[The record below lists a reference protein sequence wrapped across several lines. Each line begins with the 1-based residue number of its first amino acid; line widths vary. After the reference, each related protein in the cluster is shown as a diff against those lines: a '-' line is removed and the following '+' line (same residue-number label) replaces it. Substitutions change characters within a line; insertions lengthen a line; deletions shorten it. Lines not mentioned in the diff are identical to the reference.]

1 MRSNLQ
7 RSTCLD
13 APKRSTDPTPSTLYL
28 IPRAVFDRYLLGR
41 CHLAARNYNSSHTA
55 YQQAVYRDE
64 KSPILWCS
72 IGILYFKIGQYKEVS
87 GPILWWID

>member
-1 MRSNLQ
+1 MVCQ
-7 RSTCLD
+7 D
-13 APKRSTDPTPSTLYL
+13 APTRNVSCAPTRNVPRGL